1 VRKSLRVLAASI
13 APLPVIA
20 GAMLGATTVSAAATP
35 LVAVPHTVNPAVAT
49 SVAVG
54 ELAPTDKVSVAVS
67 LKLRDQAGLDKFVS
81 EVGDPRSAEYK
92 HFLTPAQFTARFGPS
107 QQEVDSV
114 TAFLAAHGLSVTPHQ
129 ANSQVIDATGTA
141 DQVSHTFNTKLGRYR
156 QNGREFYANESEPT
170 LPAAIAG
177 SVAAVTG
184 LDNHAVLRGHAVKQ
198 PAATA
203 KAASGLTPSK
213 IKSGY
218 GVSGLGTG
226 SGESVALWE
235 FDGYKASNIS
245 TYDSTYSLGSSTPT
259 TVSVDGA
266 NYNSSPGDG
275 QGEVELDIEIVQ
287 AVAPAAKTYVY
298 EAPNS
303 DQGQIDMAAKIASDD
318 KVDVTSIS
326 WGECETASSS
336 ATISS
341 THNALAQ
348 GVAEGISFYA
358 AAGDSGSDD
367 CGDGTTAVDYPA
379 SDTDVSGVGG
389 TTLTETSAGA
399 WSKETA
405 WSDGGGGVST
415 SFSGRTVPDVSADA
429 NPSTG
434 YAIYSAGSWVEYGG
448 TSCAAPVWSGITAL
462 FDAKLG
468 GDQGNLDAT
477 FSSIGKSS
485 SYSTAFHDIK
495 SGSNGAYSAGT
506 GYDKVT
512 GWGTPIASGLY
523 SLLAG

>member
-1 VRKSLRVLAASI
+1 MKRSLRVLATSI

-20 GAMLGATTVSAAATP
+20 GAMLAATTASAATTP
-35 LVAVPHTVNPAVAT
+35 LVAVPNTVNPAIAA
-49 SVAVG
+49 SVGVG
-54 ELAPTDKVSVAVS
+54 ELPATDKVSVAVS

-81 EVGDPRSAEYK
+81 EVGDPHSPEYK
-92 HFLTPAQFTARFGPS
+92 HFLTPAQFTAKFGPS
-107 QQEVDSV
+107 RQEVDSV
-114 TAFLAAHGLSVTPHQ
+114 SAFLASHGLSVTPHQ

-141 DQVSHTFNTKLGRYR
+141 DQVGRVFNTRLGLYR
-156 QNGREFYANESEPT
+156 QHGREFYANETAPT
-170 LPAAIAG
+170 LPASIAG

-184 LDNHAVLRGHAVKQ
+184 LDNHAVLHADAVKQ

-218 GVSGLGTG
+218 AVSGLGTG

-235 FDGYKASNIS
+235 FDGYQASNIA
-245 TYDSTYSLGSSTPT
+245 TYDSTYGLGSSTPT

-266 NYNSSPGDG
+266 DYDSSPGDG

-287 AVAPAAKTYVY
+287 AVAPAASTSVY

-303 DQGQIDMAAKIASDD
+303 DQGQIDMAAQIAADD
-318 KVDVTSIS
+318 SVNVTSIS

-341 THNALAQ
+341 THDALAQ

-358 AAGDSGSDD
+358 ASGDSGSDD

-379 SDTDVSGVGG
+379 SDPDVTGVGG

-462 FDAKLG
+462 LDNELG
-468 GDQGNLDAT
+468 GNQGNLDAT

-485 SYSTAFHDIK
+485 SYSSAFHDIK
-495 SGSNGAYSAGT
+495 SGSNGSYSAGT

-523 SLLAG
+523 SALG